1 MLGELV
7 AANSRRC
14 HLKILENLNALLSR
28 QENGEVSVRWKRLAM
43 LTLLVAVVSC
53 GAAFVQSIL
62 LSTQFRPLS
71 CLAFMVVIVLTW
83 LVLLYF
89 AKRRIENKPL
99 WQVSIR
105 ALLAGLTGFTIF
117 LGISSLDR
125 ELLVR
130 QHSIRAE
137 LESQLRSITGEG
149 GLVSVSGN
157 PGTISIGSIRPDFND
172 DDLRQILDAIA
183 NCPDAN
189 APVTFLNLEKTQVS
203 EFGAAQLVQLESLEH
218 LFLGQTLVTDQSIDY
233 VQKLENLKLISV
245 DGTAVSDE
253 RLLRLSQ
260 LRTRLN
266 IEPKSFQRLLKD
278 KDAN

>member
-1 MLGELV
+1 
-7 AANSRRC
+7 
-14 HLKILENLNALLSR
+14 
-28 QENGEVSVRWKRLAM
+28 
-43 LTLLVAVVSC
+43 
-53 GAAFVQSIL
+53 
-62 LSTQFRPLS
+62 
-71 CLAFMVVIVLTW
+71 MVVIVLTW

-172 DDLRQILDAIA
+172 DDLRQILD
-183 NCPDAN
+183 CLLYTSPSPRDA
-189 APVTFLNLEKTQVS
+189 
-203 EFGAAQLVQLESLEH
+203 
-218 LFLGQTLVTDQSIDY
+218 TLSRMP
-233 VQKLENLKLISV
+233 SS
-245 DGTAVSDE
+245 A
-253 RLLRLSQ
+253 
-260 LRTRLN
+260 
-266 IEPKSFQRLLKD
+266 
-278 KDAN
+278 